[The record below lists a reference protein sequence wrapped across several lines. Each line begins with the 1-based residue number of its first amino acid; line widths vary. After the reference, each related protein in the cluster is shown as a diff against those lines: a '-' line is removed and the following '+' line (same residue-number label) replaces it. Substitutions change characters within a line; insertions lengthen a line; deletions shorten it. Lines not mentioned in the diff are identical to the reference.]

1 MDFHDNMTYINKGA
15 NMVKEVIIEDK
26 KFSVDKIVFYNSQS
40 LWGVLGLK
48 PLESLGDLEYEL
60 LNMYGTISACGSF
73 PKPYENAEVK
83 VSGEVVT
90 NPQYGKQIKI
100 TRLELL
106 QDTSSKEGIIN
117 YLAKGEIEGIGVQLA
132 EKIYETF
139 GDKSIDVVT
148 ENPDSL
154 IHIEGIGKKTVA
166 KVKGSLTF
174 LREHKPTI
182 QFLTGLG
189 ISYRTVMKLI
199 EEFQEEAVSIIK
211 TNAYEMLEVAKD
223 MTFKQVDDIF
233 LKAGGDPKS
242 PVRLQNA
249 FLYILR
255 QQAIM
260 EGSTGCVRS
269 SLSTK
274 FYSLLDLA
282 GSEDYF
288 GITMEQLEDEGKVVL
303 GGGVYIY
310 FKEYLDIEKSIAEKI
325 ISLQKSYIP
334 SNKIDEEIVEE
345 EIKNF
350 PFTLNRE
357 QTKAVHEGLNT
368 NVFVLTGA
376 AGCVDGD
383 TEYFN
388 GKEWKPIK
396 DYTSGEL
403 VLQYNYDGTANM
415 IRPTRFIKNEAN
427 LYQMKNTIGSL
438 DMVLSEDHRFIYVT
452 SKGNINEKPFG
463 EIMKIMKEKGSFSA
477 NIIPSFKC
485 SDVLQGSLT
494 PERLRLL
501 IAISA
506 DGSLYKS
513 GKFWRVR
520 IIKERKIERLRKLIS
535 DVGLEVVEQTF
546 ADGYHNFKIPV
557 EYGCK
562 EFPDSF
568 YFLSEELKQVFKE
581 EVVLW
586 DGSTKSGERNVDL
599 YFTTIK
605 KNADLVQ
612 FIFSQFGT
620 RAAISI
626 DNRVGE
632 EHNGGYTYKSV
643 FYTVRLTKEK
653 FRSLNYRKKG
663 SPPLSILP
671 YKSKDGYQYCF
682 QVPSGMLVLRRNNN
696 IFVTGNCGKSSITKA
711 LYRIYSRCGFNV
723 VLLSPTAK
731 ACRRLEEC
739 TGGIAQTIHKFLKMT
754 KDEDFKVVS
763 DYVKDTVLIIDEASM
778 MDIILFNNLLKG
790 ATMST
795 RVILVGDNNQ
805 LPSVQA
811 GNVLGD
817 VIDSGRIHVSL
828 LTDIMRQQENSSI
841 IKYCSM
847 INEGEVFEP
856 VEKPD
861 FLYEEFG
868 TAEELKEK
876 LLPLYKKEVEEVGL
890 NEVQVIA
897 PYKKGEI
904 GMNNLNIILQN
915 AINNEGKEVLG
926 DYRIGDKVR
935 HTQNNYKK
943 DVFNGE
949 TGVIYSYDED
959 EDELMVDFGD
969 RSVPYNHIDIEEL
982 TLSYC
987 STVHASQGSEY
998 KVVFVILDDTSVNS
1012 FLHIRRLLYTAV
1024 SRGKQRVYIL
1034 TKPYLVDR
1042 CIENNSYRP
1051 RITKLKDFLK

>member
-345 EIKNF
+345 EINSF
-350 PFTLNRE
+350 PFELNT
-357 QTKAVHEGLNT
+357 QQVQAVHDCLDT
-368 NVFVLTGA
+368 NVAVLTGL
-376 AGCVDGD
+376 G
-383 TEYFN
+383 
-388 GKEWKPIK
+388 
-396 DYTSGEL
+396 
-403 VLQYNYDGTANM
+403 GT
-415 IRPTRFIKNEAN
+415 
-427 LYQMKNTIGSL
+427 
-438 DMVLSEDHRFIYVT
+438 
-452 SKGNINEKPFG
+452 
-463 EIMKIMKEKGSFSA
+463 
-477 NIIPSFKC
+477 
-485 SDVLQGSLT
+485 
-494 PERLRLL
+494 
-501 IAISA
+501 
-506 DGSLYKS
+506 
-513 GKFWRVR
+513 
-520 IIKERKIERLRKLIS
+520 
-535 DVGLEVVEQTF
+535 
-546 ADGYHNFKIPV
+546 
-557 EYGCK
+557 
-562 EFPDSF
+562 
-568 YFLSEELKQVFKE
+568 
-581 EVVLW
+581 
-586 DGSTKSGERNVDL
+586 
-599 YFTTIK
+599 
-605 KNADLVQ
+605 
-612 FIFSQFGT
+612 
-620 RAAISI
+620 
-626 DNRVGE
+626 
-632 EHNGGYTYKSV
+632 
-643 FYTVRLTKEK
+643 
-653 FRSLNYRKKG
+653 
-663 SPPLSILP
+663 
-671 YKSKDGYQYCF
+671 
-682 QVPSGMLVLRRNNN
+682 
-696 IFVTGNCGKSSITKA
+696 GKSSITKA

-763 DYVKDTVLIIDEASM
+763 DYIKDTVLIIDEASM

-847 INEGEVFEP
+847 INEGEVFDP
-856 VEKPD
+856 VEKND

-897 PYKKGEI
+897 PYKKGEV
-904 GMNNLNIILQN
+904 GMNNLNTILQS
-915 AINNEGKEVLG
+915 AINSKGKEALG
-926 DYRIGDKVR
+926 GYRIGDKVR

-943 DVFNGE
+943 EVFNGE
-949 TGVIYSYDED
+949 TGVIFSYDED
-959 EDELMVDFGD
+959 EDDLVVDFGD
-969 RSVPYNHIDIEEL
+969 RNVSYNHIDIEEL

-1051 RITKLKDFLK
+1051 RITKLKDFLGGK

>member
-1 MDFHDNMTYINKGA
+1 MQKTL
-15 NMVKEVIIEDK
+15 EIIDK
-26 KFSVDKIVFYNSQS
+26 KFIVDKVVFYNSQS
-40 LWGVLGLK
+40 LWGVLGLQ
-48 PLESLGDLEYEL
+48 PVDSLDGLEGEL
-60 LNMYGTISACGSF
+60 LNMYGSISACGSF
-73 PKPYENAEVK
+73 PKPYENAEVLI
-83 VSGEVVT
+83 SGEVVN

-100 TRLELL
+100 IKMELL

-132 EKIYETF
+132 EKIYEAF

-148 ENPDSL
+148 ENPDCL
-154 IHIEGIGKKTVA
+154 IHIEGIGKKTVS
-166 KVKGSLTF
+166 KVKSSLDF
-174 LREHKPTI
+174 LKAHKSTI
-182 QFLTGLG
+182 QFLTNLG
-189 ISYRTVMKLI
+189 IPYRIVMKVI
-199 EEFQEEAVSIIK
+199 EEFQDEAVDIIK
-211 TNAYEMLEVAKD
+211 NNAYEMLEIAKD

-233 LKAGGDPKS
+233 LKAGGDPTS
-242 PVRLQNA
+242 PVRLKNA
-249 FLYILR
+249 FLYTLR
-255 QQAIM
+255 QQAMM

-274 FYSLLDLA
+274 FYSLLNIA

-288 GITMEQLEDEGKVVL
+288 GMTMEQLEEEGKVVL

-310 FKEYLDIEKSIAEKI
+310 FKEYLDIEKSIAEKLKSL
-325 ISLQKSYIP
+325 ISAYMP
-334 SNKIDEEIVEE
+334 SNKIDKDIVEE

-350 PFTLNRE
+350 PFTLNAG
-357 QTKAVHEGLNT
+357 QVKAVHDCLNS
-368 NVFVLTGA
+368 NVAVLTGS
-376 AGCVDGD
+376 AGV
-383 TEYFN
+383 
-388 GKEWKPIK
+388 
-396 DYTSGEL
+396 
-403 VLQYNYDGTANM
+403 
-415 IRPTRFIKNEAN
+415 
-427 LYQMKNTIGSL
+427 
-438 DMVLSEDHRFIYVT
+438 
-452 SKGNINEKPFG
+452 
-463 EIMKIMKEKGSFSA
+463 
-477 NIIPSFKC
+477 
-485 SDVLQGSLT
+485 
-494 PERLRLL
+494 
-501 IAISA
+501 
-506 DGSLYKS
+506 
-513 GKFWRVR
+513 
-520 IIKERKIERLRKLIS
+520 
-535 DVGLEVVEQTF
+535 
-546 ADGYHNFKIPV
+546 
-557 EYGCK
+557 
-562 EFPDSF
+562 
-568 YFLSEELKQVFKE
+568 
-581 EVVLW
+581 
-586 DGSTKSGERNVDL
+586 
-599 YFTTIK
+599 
-605 KNADLVQ
+605 
-612 FIFSQFGT
+612 
-620 RAAISI
+620 
-626 DNRVGE
+626 
-632 EHNGGYTYKSV
+632 
-643 FYTVRLTKEK
+643 
-653 FRSLNYRKKG
+653 
-663 SPPLSILP
+663 
-671 YKSKDGYQYCF
+671 
-682 QVPSGMLVLRRNNN
+682 
-696 IFVTGNCGKSSITKA
+696 GKSSITKA

-754 KDEDFKVVS
+754 KDGDSRMFE

-795 RVILVGDNNQ
+795 RILLVGDNNQ

-817 VIDSGRIHVSL
+817 VISAGTVHVSM
-828 LTDIMRQQENSSI
+828 LTDIMRQQEDSSI

-847 INEGEVFEP
+847 VNEGEVFEP

-876 LLPLYKKEVEEVGL
+876 FLPLYKKEVKEVGL

-904 GMNNLNIILQN
+904 GMNNLNTILQ
-915 AINNEGKEVLG
+915 ATINKSGKEVLG
-926 DYRIGDKVR
+926 GYRIGDKVR

-959 EDELMVDFGD
+959 EDELVVDFGD
-969 RSVPYNHIDIEEL
+969 RNVTYNHIDIEEL

-1012 FLHIRRLLYTAV
+1012 FLHIRRLLYTAL

>member
-310 FKEYLDIEKSIAEKI
+310 FKEYLDIEKSISEKI

-334 SNKIDEEIVEE
+334 SNKINEEIVEE
-345 EIKNF
+345 EMKSF
-350 PFTLNRE
+350 PFELNT
-357 QTKAVHEGLNT
+357 QQVQAIHDCLNT
-368 NVFVLTGA
+368 NVAVLTGL
-376 AGCVDGD
+376 G
-383 TEYFN
+383 
-388 GKEWKPIK
+388 
-396 DYTSGEL
+396 
-403 VLQYNYDGTANM
+403 GT
-415 IRPTRFIKNEAN
+415 
-427 LYQMKNTIGSL
+427 
-438 DMVLSEDHRFIYVT
+438 
-452 SKGNINEKPFG
+452 
-463 EIMKIMKEKGSFSA
+463 
-477 NIIPSFKC
+477 
-485 SDVLQGSLT
+485 
-494 PERLRLL
+494 
-501 IAISA
+501 
-506 DGSLYKS
+506 
-513 GKFWRVR
+513 
-520 IIKERKIERLRKLIS
+520 
-535 DVGLEVVEQTF
+535 
-546 ADGYHNFKIPV
+546 
-557 EYGCK
+557 
-562 EFPDSF
+562 
-568 YFLSEELKQVFKE
+568 
-581 EVVLW
+581 
-586 DGSTKSGERNVDL
+586 
-599 YFTTIK
+599 
-605 KNADLVQ
+605 
-612 FIFSQFGT
+612 
-620 RAAISI
+620 
-626 DNRVGE
+626 
-632 EHNGGYTYKSV
+632 
-643 FYTVRLTKEK
+643 
-653 FRSLNYRKKG
+653 
-663 SPPLSILP
+663 
-671 YKSKDGYQYCF
+671 
-682 QVPSGMLVLRRNNN
+682 
-696 IFVTGNCGKSSITKA
+696 GKSSITKA

-754 KDEDFKVVS
+754 KDEDFKMVS
-763 DYVKDTVLIIDEASM
+763 DYIKDTVLIIDEASM

-897 PYKKGEI
+897 PYKKGEV
-904 GMNNLNIILQN
+904 GMNNLNTILQS
-915 AINNEGKEVLG
+915 AINSKGKEALG
-926 DYRIGDKVR
+926 GYRIGDKVR

-949 TGVIYSYDED
+949 TGVILSYDED
-959 EDELMVDFGD
+959 EDELIVDFGD
-969 RSVPYNHIDIEEL
+969 RNVSYNHIDIEEL

-1024 SRGKQRVYIL
+1024 SRGKQKVYVL

-1051 RITKLKDFLK
+1051 RITKLKDFLGGK